1 MNRRSFF
8 KVVTGFVVGIFAG
21 SAKSEPQSLYKCDP
35 NSANIDPNSEWAKQK
50 PLYVLKSGPPGPTTL
65 PIYDEMSA
73 SAPFVQHNGI
83 WFFADQ
89 DIIKYCPKDKL
100 HWDNWESRRILFP
113 LERYDYFDFWLLEE
127 GKLFWCGEH
136 DSRFEII
143 EDYEG
148 RICIKVIKV

>member
-8 KVVTGFVVGIFAG
+8 KVVTGFVVGIVTVG
-21 SAKSEPQSLYKCDP
+21 SAKEKPKLRDFDAHLVLGDDFDEKDLCGGQSGTLCPRCKFNY
-35 NSANIDPNSEWAKQK
+35 
-50 PLYVLKSGPPGPTTL
+50 PT
-65 PIYDEMSA
+65 MSA

-100 HWDNWESRRILFP
+100 HWDNWESIRILFP

-136 DSRFEII
+136 DNRFEII

-148 RICIKVIKV
+148 RICIKAILV